1 MLNGIA
7 PIIIFNFKK
16 LAPSLLESINSIPL
30 LAENKLSIPLIPIPI
45 YLDEKL
51 TGIYI
56 DSESKNIDIETK
68 AQTLP
73 DGKAPKAI
81 QRGLNSVITVN
92 MIASADSVGLSVLMA
107 MSDLIF
113 QKVTSQ
119 EYSVTYIHKAVTVFG
134 GLLEGFSAVQNSNNN
149 LYNISLQISRATG
162 GSTVEKAAPVTLE
175 RASGEVPLSAGA

>member
-7 PIIIFNFKK
+7 PILIFNFKK
-16 LAPSLLESINSIPL
+16 LAPSFLEDVNKTPL
-30 LAENKLSIPLIPIPI
+30 LAKNNIAIPLIPIPI

-68 AQTLP
+68 VQTKP
-73 DGKAPKAI
+73 DGTAGDVS
-81 QRGLNSVITVN
+81 QRGLNSVVSIN
-92 MIASADSVGLSVLMA
+92 MLARSDSVGLSVLIA

-119 EYSVTYIHKAVTVFG
+119 EYSVSYIHKAVTVFG
-134 GLLEGFSAVQNSNNN
+134 GLLESFSAVQNTSND
-149 LYNISLQISRATG
+149 LYNISMQISRANG
-162 GSTVEKAAPVTLE
+162 GSTVEKKSPSVELKNTAVTP
-175 RASGEVPLSAGA
+175 SP

>member
-16 LAPSLLESINSIPL
+16 LAPSLLQDINSIPL
-30 LAENKLSIPLIPIPI
+30 LAENNVSIPLIPIPI
-45 YLDEKL
+45 YLDENL

-68 AQTLP
+68 PETLP
-73 DGKAPKAI
+73 SGEKPTAT
-81 QRGLNSVITVN
+81 QRGLNSVINVG
-92 MIASADSVGLSVLMA
+92 MIASTDSVGLSVLMA

-119 EYSVTYIHKAVTVFG
+119 EYSITYLHRAVTVFG
-134 GLLEGFSAVQNSNNN
+134 GLLESFSVQQNREDN
-149 LYNISLQISRATG
+149 LYNISMSISKATG
-162 GSTVEKAAPVTLE
+162 GSTVEAATPVTVSKTTG
-175 RASGEVPLSAGA
+175 AVPL

>member
-1 MLNGIA
+1 MLNCIA
-7 PIIIFNFKK
+7 PILIFNFKK
-16 LAPSLLESINSIPL
+16 LAPSFLQNINSIPL
-30 LAENKLSIPLIPIPI
+30 LAENNITIPLIPIPI
-45 YLDEKL
+45 YLSETL

-73 DGKAPKAI
+73 SGATPSAK
-81 QRGLNSVITVN
+81 QRGLNSVININ
-92 MIASADSVGLSVLMA
+92 MVASSDSVGLSVLMA

-134 GLLEGFSAVQNSNNN
+134 GLLESFSAQQSRENN
-149 LYNISLQISRATG
+149 LYNISLQLSKATG
-162 GSTVEKAAPVTLE
+162 GSTIEKAAPLTVSKSTGAL
-175 RASGEVPLSAGA
+175 PL